1 MNTVVVREGLLGGVL
16 NARWPLLDVG
26 GRRAS
31 VSYEGLTKL
40 GGRELHRLRYR
51 AKQSQGALE
60 VMVFLDPA
68 SYQHVATVYSLSQ
81 QKGVVTGAAN
91 SSDRELVFRLE
102 ERFSDFVRF
111 GARALPKTW
120 TLVLRTVRKTQA
132 VEVRDQDR
140 EPRRARAE
148 GGAFRACRV
157 ASVHAGGAST
167 RGRVT
172 RDRRV
177 GRPTPESQMDS
188 VTVSEELRATA
199 LHAAG
204 TGLRL
209 GSPW

>member
-1 MNTVVVREGLLGGVL
+1 VL

-68 SYQHVATVYSLSQ
+68 TYQHVATVYSLSQ
-81 QKGVVTGAAN
+81 QKGTVTGADD

-102 ERFSDFVRF
+102 EWFSDFARF

-120 TLVLRTVRKTQA
+120 TLYYERSEK
-132 VEVRDQDR
+132 
-140 EPRRARAE
+140 PRRWKYEIRIQNLDE
-148 GGAFRACRV
+148 
-157 ASVHAGGAST
+157 HALKAAH
-167 RGRVT
+167 
-172 RDRRV
+172 
-177 GRPTPESQMDS
+177 TPAPAWLW
-188 VTVSEELRATA
+188 TL
-199 LHAAG
+199 
-204 TGLRL
+204 
-209 GSPW
+209 